1 MGLRWILKKGLDFD
15 LQINLHFPPS
25 RKENPSFLDLIKK
38 IIIKRSV
45 QGLHCIQLFH
55 QNALTSLSQDNK
67 AKKTKTKP
75 IEVSLVT
82 DLILFQCKRKILNA

>member
-1 MGLRWILKKGLDFD
+1 MGLSWVLKKVKNFD

-25 RKENPSFLDLIKK
+25 RKENPSFLYLIMK

-45 QGLHCIQLFH
+45 QGLRCIQLFH

-82 DLILFQCKRKILNA
+82 DLILCQCKRKF